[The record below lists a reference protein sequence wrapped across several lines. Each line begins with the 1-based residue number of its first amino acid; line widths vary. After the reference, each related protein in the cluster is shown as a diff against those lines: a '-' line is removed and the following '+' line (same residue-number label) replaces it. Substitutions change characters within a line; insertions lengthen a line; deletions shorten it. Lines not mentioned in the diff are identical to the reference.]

1 MTTWTEAVV
10 TAALAAAQDRGV
22 LGPGS
27 VGQHVAHAREFARA
41 LKETTGIVDPEA
53 VLDLGSG
60 SGLPGTGA
68 RAGMATLPHSAPRL
82 LRPTIGTAGGGGRYL
97 RVRGAGLRLLRT
109 SGDRRARARIPGRR
123 SAVVV
128 ARMFGPPA
136 VTSECASPFL
146 KVGGALV
153 VSTAPT
159 EDGLDS
165 EVAADQV
172 ERAGD
177 GPRSS
182 VARRVGLRHP
192 ATGNALPRAVPAARR
207 GPPEAAALLS
217 EAGLAV
223 TLPGSRVPP
232 AFGHTGPSWR

>member
-60 SGLPGTGA
+60 SGLPGLVLA
-68 RAGMATLPHSAPRL
+68 LEWPLSRIVL
-82 LRPTIGTAGGGGRYL
+82 LDSS
-97 RVRGAGLRLLRT
+97 V
-109 SGDRRARARIPGRR
+109 RR
-123 SAVVV
+123 SELLEEAVGTCGYGERVSVCCGRAEIVGREPGSRGTFSVVV
-128 ARMFGPPA
+128 ARLFGPPA

-159 EDGLDS
+159 EDGLDTRWPPTRLS
-165 EVAADQV
+165 EL
-172 ERAGD
+172 GM
-177 GPRSS
+177 GP
-182 VARRVGLRHP
+182 
-192 ATGNALPRAVPAARR
+192 AVPWR
-207 GPPEAAALLS
+207 GES
-217 EAGLAV
+217 GFV
-223 TLPGSRVPP
+223 TLRQETLCPERFPRRDGVPRKRP
-232 AFGHTGPSWR
+232 LF